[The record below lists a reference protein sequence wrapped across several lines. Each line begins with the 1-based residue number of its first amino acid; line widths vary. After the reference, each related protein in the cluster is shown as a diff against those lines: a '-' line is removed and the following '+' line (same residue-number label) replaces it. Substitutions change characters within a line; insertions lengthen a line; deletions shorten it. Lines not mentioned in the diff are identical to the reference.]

1 MTEPIESVVSIPD
14 LRRVDGIPDRRVL
27 RLYGGAW
34 QPLAAPPEI
43 SPKVAEARRALMAE
57 AR

>member
-1 MTEPIESVVSIPD
+1 VVSIPD

-43 SPKVAEARRALMAE
+43 SPKVAEARRALMAD